1 MNNAAAIIA
10 NALISSNLD
19 CWRPPAYYLEKK
31 NVIKLLEIIID
42 GTSTSNDLDVF
53 LCVPVRYDHSVEGI
67 RLHCKKINE
76 SKGFIHPYRLFT
88 DKGIMEVKKIL
99 SGLLGLPGVGI

>member
-1 MNNAAAIIA
+1 MNDVAVIIA
-10 NALISSNLD
+10 NALIFSNLD

-53 LCVPVRYDHSVEGI
+53 LCVPVRYDHLAEGA

-76 SKGFIHPYRLFT
+76 PKGSIHPYRLFI

-99 SGLLGLPGVGI
+99 SGLLELPGVGI

>member
-10 NALISSNLD
+10 NALIFSNLD

-53 LCVPVRYDHSVEGI
+53 LCVPVRHDHSVEGV
-67 RLHCKKINE
+67 RLRCKKFMSLKSLLTQIDFLQI
-76 SKGFIHPYRLFT
+76 KGLWN
-88 DKGIMEVKKIL
+88 
-99 SGLLGLPGVGI
+99 

>member
-1 MNNAAAIIA
+1 MNDVAVIIA
-10 NALISSNLD
+10 NALIFSNLD
-19 CWRPPAYYLEKK
+19 CWRPLAYYLEKK

-88 DKGIMEVKKIL
+88 DKGIMKVKKIL

>member
-1 MNNAAAIIA
+1 MNDVAVIIA
-10 NALISSNLD
+10 NALIFSNLD

-31 NVIKLLEIIID
+31 NVIKLFEIIID

-53 LCVPVRYDHSVEGI
+53 LCVPVRYDHLAEGA

-76 SKGFIHPYRLFT
+76 PKGSIHPYRLFI

-99 SGLLGLPGVGI
+99 SGLLELPGVGI

>member
-10 NALISSNLD
+10 NALIFSNLD
-19 CWRPPAYYLEKK
+19 CWRQPVYYIEMK
-31 NVIKLLEIIID
+31 NAIKLLEIIID

-53 LCVPVRYDHSVEGI
+53 LCVPVRYDHSVEGA

-76 SKGFIHPYRLFT
+76 PKGFIHPYSLFT
-88 DKGIMEVKKIL
+88 DKGTMEVKKIL
-99 SGLLGLPGVGI
+99 SGLLKLPGVGI

>member
-53 LCVPVRYDHSVEGI
+53 LCVPVRYDHSVEGA

-76 SKGFIHPYRLFT
+76 PKGFFT
-88 DKGIMEVKKIL
+88 YIDFLQIKGLWK
-99 SGLLGLPGVGI
+99 

>member
-10 NALISSNLD
+10 NASISSNLD

-31 NVIKLLEIIID
+31 NVIKVLEIIID

-53 LCVPVRYDHSVEGI
+53 LCVPVRYDHSVEDV

-76 SKGFIHPYRLFT
+76 PKGSIYPYRLFT
-88 DKGIMEVKKIL
+88 DKGTMEVKKIL
-99 SGLLGLPGVGI
+99 SGLLEFPGVGI